1 MKFAQEFKKSLQQ
14 EGFPQKWVESAIP
27 YGQLKKCLKKVT
39 RELDELG
46 LDKDTLAQLAA
57 EQSAST
63 GPFSSSGSSSSAS
76 TAIGISSSSRQH
88 GWKYDLNGEPSRSNH
103 LRPKLTVFV
112 HLRNGVAVDATLSP
126 STRQFLG
133 RIASSR
139 RMSTTSMPEI
149 PDHGEEEEEEDDDED
164 AETASASAVAVVSA
178 AATPDVSS
186 SADEVSEPEDARPA
200 LDLQPPTK
208 APLMLQ
214 KVEVPLVFDAEFF
227 DILQTD
233 VSNLDVLQGEEQEK
247 LKGEIVAL
255 GHEITKVSKPSNGK
269 RAKDDLA
276 KWRDIFEL
284 YLDARIF
291 FSNRETDHGAR
302 TSTQATKQLQWFQE
316 QVLQRKLVQGLKLQ
330 PSREAFNKFL
340 NVNAMLLQ
348 NLKFQEINQ
357 LAITKILKKFDKR
370 TSLGVAK
377 TFPVAVHSERLL
389 AGSVA
394 KDLCAQVSSEI
405 ISMVPQLDDY
415 LCPICF
421 AIAYWP
427 IRLKC
432 DHIFCSRC
440 LVKMQ
445 RKGER
450 FCPLCRGDVIMAA
463 GMENFDAAHAAFLKE
478 YFPREVKEKIKAN
491 ELERGKEIFGP
502 DYTDRPCS
510 VM

>member
-1 MKFAQEFKKSLQQ
+1 M
-14 EGFPQKWVESAIP
+14 
-27 YGQLKKCLKKVT
+27 KKCLKKVT

-63 GPFSSSGSSSSAS
+63 GPFSSSGSSVG
-76 TAIGISSSSRQH
+76 TGISSSSSRQH

-139 RMSTTSMPEI
+139 RLSTTSMPEI
-149 PDHGEEEEEEDDDED
+149 PDHGEEEEGNYDEDGD
-164 AETASASAVAVVSA
+164 AETASASAGAVAVVSA
-178 AATPDVSS
+178 AATPDASS

-200 LDLQPPTK
+200 PDLQPPTK

-357 LAITKILKKFDKR
+357 LAITKILK
-370 TSLGVAK
+370 
-377 TFPVAVHSERLL
+377 
-389 AGSVA
+389 
-394 KDLCAQVSSEI
+394 
-405 ISMVPQLDDY
+405 
-415 LCPICF
+415 
-421 AIAYWP
+421 
-427 IRLKC
+427 
-432 DHIFCSRC
+432 SRC
-440 LVKMQ
+440 LL
-445 RKGER
+445 
-450 FCPLCRGDVIMAA
+450 F
-463 GMENFDAAHAAFLKE
+463 
-478 YFPREVKEKIKAN
+478 
-491 ELERGKEIFGP
+491 
-502 DYTDRPCS
+502 PCS
-510 VM
+510 RPPTPDLAHGHETRW

>member
-1 MKFAQEFKKSLQQ
+1 MKFAQEFKKSLQH
-14 EGFPQKWVESAIP
+14 EGFPQKWVDSAIP

-39 RELDELG
+39 RELEELG

-57 EQSAST
+57 DQSAST
-63 GPFSSSGSSSSAS
+63 GPFSS
-76 TAIGISSSSRQH
+76 QH
-88 GWKYDLNGEPSRSNH
+88 GWKYDLNGEPSRSHH

-126 STRQFLG
+126 STRDFLG
-133 RIASSR
+133 KIASEKNSGAA
-139 RMSTTSMPEI
+139 SSSDSIAEDSPESMP
-149 PDHGEEEEEEDDDED
+149 D
-164 AETASASAVAVVSA
+164 A
-178 AATPDVSS
+178 S
-186 SADEVSEPEDARPA
+186 SADEGSESEDGQTSDSQATP
-200 LDLQPPTK
+200 K
-208 APLMLQ
+208 VPLLVR

-233 VSNLDVLQGEEQEK
+233 VSNLDVLQGEEQQK
-247 LKGEIVAL
+247 MRGEIVAL
-255 GHEITKVSKPSNGK
+255 GQEIAKVSRPSNGK

-276 KWRDIFEL
+276 RWRDIFEL

-291 FSNRETDHGAR
+291 FSNRESDHGAR
-302 TSTQATKQLQWFQE
+302 SSAQALEQLQWFQAE
-316 QVLQRKLVQGLKLQ
+316 VLKRRLVQGLKLQ

-340 NVNAMLLQ
+340 NVNALLLQ

-394 KDLCAQVSSEI
+394 KDLCAQVSSEV

-427 IRLKC
+427 IRLAC
-432 DHIFCSRC
+432 DHVFCSRC

-450 FCPLCRGDVIMAA
+450 FCPLCRGDVIMKA
-463 GMENFDAAHAAFLKE
+463 GEENFDTAHAAFLKE
-478 YFPREVKEKIKAN
+478 YFPKEVKEKIRAN

-502 DYTDRPCS
+502 DYTDRPCC

>member
-57 EQSAST
+57 DQSAET
-63 GPFSSSGSSSSAS
+63 GPFSGHH
-76 TAIGISSSSRQH
+76 H
-88 GWKYDLNGEPSRSNH
+88 GWKYDLNGEPSKSNH

-133 RIASSR
+133 RIASDR
-139 RMSTTSMPEI
+139 RSSIASAAGIPLAVDNDDHKEATSAVASPV
-149 PDHGEEEEEEDDDED
+149 
-164 AETASASAVAVVSA
+164 ASAS
-178 AATPDVSS
+178 TPDAS
-186 SADEVSEPEDARPA
+186 SADEGSESEDAAQSP
-200 LDLQPPTK
+200 LDRQPVTK
-208 APLMLQ
+208 APLMLR

-233 VSNLDVLQGEEQEK
+233 VSNLDILQGEEQEK
-247 LKGEIVAL
+247 LRGEIVAL

-302 TSTQATKQLQWFQE
+302 SSAQAVKQLQWFQE

-330 PSREAFNKFL
+330 PSREAFSKFL

-478 YFPREVKEKIKAN
+478 YFPREVKEKIRAN

-502 DYTDRPCS
+502 DYSDRPCS

>member
-1 MKFAQEFKKSLQQ
+1 MSEIVLYLYIAQTAHDGLSIYIYTWQPTCSAWGSTQLKNRPLFQSRLHPSPPSLPPLRSPLLTAPLLGRVKI
-14 EGFPQKWVESAIP
+14 GFPQKWVESAIP

-57 EQSAST
+57 DQSAET
-63 GPFSSSGSSSSAS
+63 GPFSGHH
-76 TAIGISSSSRQH
+76 H
-88 GWKYDLNGEPSRSNH
+88 GWKYDLNGEPSKSNH

-133 RIASSR
+133 RIASDR
-139 RMSTTSMPEI
+139 RSSIASAAGIPLAVDNDDHKEATSAVASPV
-149 PDHGEEEEEEDDDED
+149 
-164 AETASASAVAVVSA
+164 ASAS
-178 AATPDVSS
+178 TPDAS
-186 SADEVSEPEDARPA
+186 SADEGSESEDAAQSP
-200 LDLQPPTK
+200 LDRQPVTK
-208 APLMLQ
+208 APLMLR

-233 VSNLDVLQGEEQEK
+233 VSNLDILQGEEQEK
-247 LKGEIVAL
+247 LRGEIVAL

-302 TSTQATKQLQWFQE
+302 SSAQAVKQLQWFQE

-330 PSREAFNKFL
+330 PSREAFSKFL

-357 LAITKILKKFDKR
+357 LAITKILKS
-370 TSLGVAK
+370 TYSLPPP
-377 TFPVAVHSERLL
+377 FS
-389 AGSVA
+389 
-394 KDLCAQVSSEI
+394 
-405 ISMVPQLDDY
+405 
-415 LCPICF
+415 
-421 AIAYWP
+421 
-427 IRLKC
+427 
-432 DHIFCSRC
+432 
-440 LVKMQ
+440 
-445 RKGER
+445 
-450 FCPLCRGDVIMAA
+450 
-463 GMENFDAAHAAFLKE
+463 
-478 YFPREVKEKIKAN
+478 
-491 ELERGKEIFGP
+491 
-502 DYTDRPCS
+502 
-510 VM
+510 

>member
-57 EQSAST
+57 DQSAAT
-63 GPFSSSGSSSSAS
+63 GPFSGHH
-76 TAIGISSSSRQH
+76 H
-88 GWKYDLNGEPSRSNH
+88 GWKYDLNGEPSKSNH

-126 STRQFLG
+126 STRQFLS
-133 RIASSR
+133 RIASDR
-139 RMSTTSMPEI
+139 RSSIASAAGI
-149 PDHGEEEEEEDDDED
+149 PDGQEATSTATAPASIPD
-164 AETASASAVAVVSA
+164 A
-178 AATPDVSS
+178 S
-186 SADEVSEPEDARPA
+186 SADEGSEPEDAA
-200 LDLQPPTK
+200 QSLLDLQPATK
-208 APLMLQ
+208 APLMLR
-214 KVEVPLVFDAEFF
+214 KVEVPLVFDTEFF

-233 VSNLDVLQGEEQEK
+233 VSNLDILQGQEQEK

-255 GHEITKVSKPSNGK
+255 GQEITKVSKPSNGK

-302 TSTQATKQLQWFQE
+302 SSAQATKQLQWFQE

-357 LAITKILKKFDKR
+357 LAITKILKSMAADCSISLLKEFDKR

-377 TFPVAVHSERLL
+377 TFPVAVHSEKLL